1 MILLSSVRN
10 KNRIF
15 EGFANLTKPLIFKS
29 GSFGFLLFFLL
40 FSTFG
45 KLKAQSDSLSY
56 PFQNIYPL
64 DLKMVIKGKEK
75 SKNDSGIPTEDKL
88 MWFAVPILGSNPTLG
103 AFYGLGGTGSI
114 YLGNPKTT
122 NISSANV
129 TFQYTSNNQFI
140 SSIKGIVLT
149 PNNSWELLLDL
160 RYSIFSENTYGLGSD
175 YNQPIQE
182 DWNIGG
188 IGITGIDGAQPLES
202 NQVRVHFTA
211 LKAITKRIFV
221 GAGYHL
227 DYHYNIDDLSLDLN
241 APEPV
246 ITSHY
251 TYSTIFGFD
260 PSNYLSSGLSAD
272 FMIDD
277 RDHTVNAYEGNFIH
291 LSYRF
296 HPKFL
301 GSETDYQMI
310 HSEARVFKPL
320 SKTNPRHL
328 LALWGIGQF
337 TFSGDAPYSHL
348 PSSGNDMRNRIGR
361 GYVGG
366 RFRGNSWITAEAEYR
381 FPISESGLL
390 SGVVFGNAT
399 TTSRDELTVVSE
411 VIEMLQLFEAI
422 RPAGGAGLR
431 ILLERAGRLNLGMD
445 FAIGQNGSKGFYFV
459 VGETF

>member
-1 MILLSSVRN
+1 MNNLRKLVFKLEFSV
-10 KNRIF
+10 
-15 EGFANLTKPLIFKS
+15 LLIFIAS
-29 GSFGFLLFFLL
+29 IY
-40 FSTFG
+40 TTTY
-45 KLKAQSDSLSY
+45 AQSDTINKITQNNY
-56 PFQNIYPL
+56 PV

-75 SKNDSGIPTEDKL
+75 SKNDSGLPEEKKL
-88 MWFAVPILGSNPTLG
+88 MWFAVPIVGSNPTLG
-103 AFYGLGGTGSI
+103 FFYGLGGTGSI
-114 YLGNPKTT
+114 YLGDPATT

-129 TFQYTSNNQFI
+129 SVQYTTNDQFI
-140 SSIKGIVLT
+140 SSIKGTLMT
-149 PNNSWELLLDL
+149 PNNSWEILVDL
-160 RYSIFSENTYGLGSD
+160 KYSIFSENTYGLGSD

-182 DWNIGG
+182 DWIIGG
-188 IGITGIDGAQPLES
+188 VETTGVKGAQPIES
-202 NQVRVHFTA
+202 NQVRIHLTA
-211 LKAITKRIFV
+211 LKAITNRIFI

-227 DYHYNIDDLSLDLN
+227 DYHYKIEDLSLDLD

-251 TYSTIFGFD
+251 AYSQIYGFD
-260 PSNYLSSGLSAD
+260 PINYLSSGLSAD

-296 HPKFL
+296 NPKFL

-310 HSEARVFKPL
+310 YAEGRVFKPL

-328 LALWGIGQF
+328 LALWGIGHF
-337 TFSGDAPYSHL
+337 TLSGDAPYLHL

-381 FPISESGLL
+381 YPISKNGLF
-390 SGVVFGNAT
+390 SGVVFGSAT
-399 TTSRDELTVVSE
+399 TTSRNELTIGTE
-411 VIEMLQLFEAI
+411 YIEKLRLFEAI

-445 FAIGQNGSKGFYFV
+445 YAIGQNGSKGFYFV
-459 VGETF
+459 IGETF